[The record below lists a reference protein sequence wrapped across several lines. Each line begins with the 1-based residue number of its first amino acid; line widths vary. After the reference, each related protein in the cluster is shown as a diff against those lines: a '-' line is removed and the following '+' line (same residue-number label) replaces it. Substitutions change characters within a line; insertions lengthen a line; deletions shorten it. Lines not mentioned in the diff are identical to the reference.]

1 MRRKKKTEFAIFFV
15 SAFVIKHFSDTVQ
28 YQSNGFLEKNR
39 DTISKELVN
48 VMRQSNL
55 PICRTLMAL
64 DDAVPPQKKET
75 TLDGRVK
82 INAAKQLVKH
92 THTHFFFTGKSFEH
106 HLCGQIHCLWCIA
119 LFSLVNM
126 CVKHCLLPWSFW
138 LFVHFDQCW
147 RFFCN
152 FVVVVD
158 FCDIILIMI
167 CLSLFFLFLLSF
179 RIQNQHRKKLV
190 AKLKRFYWIHLHMQ
204 NILS

>member
-92 THTHFFFTGKSFEH
+92 THTHFN
-106 HLCGQIHCLWCIA
+106 I
-119 LFSLVNM
+119 SLAN
-126 CVKHCLLPWSFW
+126 
-138 LFVHFDQCW
+138 
-147 RFFCN
+147 
-152 FVVVVD
+152 
-158 FCDIILIMI
+158 
-167 CLSLFFLFLLSF
+167 LLSIICVVKF
-179 RIQNQHRKKLV
+179 IVCDALHC
-190 AKLKRFYWIHLHMQ
+190 FHL
-204 NILS
+204 LTCA